1 MLYCPYRIQMLN
13 TMAKSLSG
21 GNNVET
27 QQELEGEMFFNGI
40 VQTRQEALSE
50 ATSVRQFE
58 FLQWQEH

>member
-1 MLYCPYRIQMLN
+1 
-13 TMAKSLSG
+13 MAKSLSG